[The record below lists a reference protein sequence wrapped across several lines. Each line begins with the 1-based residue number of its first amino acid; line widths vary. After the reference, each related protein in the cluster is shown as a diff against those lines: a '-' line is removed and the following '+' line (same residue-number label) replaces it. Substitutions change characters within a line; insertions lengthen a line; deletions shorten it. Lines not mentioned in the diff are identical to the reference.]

1 MGEDVEKIASS
12 VYQVDPMQVSAQTS
26 SATEVKAFVVEREV
40 EVVAK
45 EDLSQEDK
53 TAHIDAKT
61 DETIDKVEKDAEM
74 KEIVMKATEVI
85 STAKT
90 EKVLSEATAQLQ
102 SSDSSDRFMESKTAL
117 VEEVSAKLHASS
129 SPSKV
134 EETVK
139 ETVVD
144 VQKLRLE
151 AVDFE
156 TCMGAVTTET
166 FASEERTIA
175 KITRQAAVEG
185 TPRSRITSFDF
196 TKQDISEEVADKMGE
211 LQDFRIETESK
222 PFTETKDSITDT
234 VPVDDQG
241 SATRAEQEKESFTST
256 SKDLNEQVALKMTE
270 EEESMKLRPMAET
283 HIFSKRGHILE
294 EAQKTKEAEYEQD
307 TKRDPHIT
315 VLPDK
320 KKESETETSKHS
332 STLVAASKEKVVIS
346 KDGHVTEEI
355 V

>member
-53 TAHIDAKT
+53 TAQI

-85 STAKT
+85 STVTTDAKT

-196 TKQDISEEVADKMGE
+196 TKQNISEEVADKMGE

-241 SATRAEQEKESFTST
+241 SATRAEQEKESFTS
-256 SKDLNEQVALKMTE
+256 
-270 EEESMKLRPMAET
+270 
-283 HIFSKRGHILE
+283 
-294 EAQKTKEAEYEQD
+294 
-307 TKRDPHIT
+307 
-315 VLPDK
+315 
-320 KKESETETSKHS
+320 
-332 STLVAASKEKVVIS
+332 
-346 KDGHVTEEI
+346 
-355 V
+355 